1 MLVIHNNLLTD
12 AQQWSLNP
20 PLMLRHF
27 STSGDLWCV
36 HTSIVVHRPTSFDIA
51 RCRPSSLSDATATR
65 LGIAGHRSKS
75 IVDQCTAMKSER
87 IIMVRSGQTSI
98 VLHWPT
104 SVDSSLLWDYPR
116 FVHIVAV
123 ASLSDEGDI
132 ERCQKAS
139 ADVQRWKYERTI
151 SRHLYWNDV
160 TLMVHSDFIAAHR
173 SANICVCNAGGH
185 VQKAVSANVG
195 WCKAI
200 EDWMHSTIFRFQGPP
215 FWHENYRSTP

>member
-123 ASLSDEGDI
+123 ASLSDEGRHRAMSKGVG
-132 ERCQKAS
+132 RCTTMEVWTHHKSPLVLKWRNINGAFRLHCCAS
-139 ADVQRWKYERTI
+139 VSEYLCMQRGWPRAKGRVGKC
-151 SRHLYWNDV
+151 R
-160 TLMVHSDFIAAHR
+160 LMQSNR
-173 SANICVCNAGGH
+173 RLNAQH
-185 VQKAVSANVG
+185 Y
-195 WCKAI
+195 I
-200 EDWMHSTIFRFQGPP
+200 
-215 FWHENYRSTP
+215 